1 YQAGVPPRYMRICE
15 PFGPEQRQGLWL
27 YHVIEPERWAAMC
40 ARVSG
45 ALSGGIYAGQDSHFY
60 GHRKIL
66 KPDHLNWEEY
76 ALLLLHSMPEV
87 TAEHYRNKIAVYL
100 QWYKKKGMH
109 TIPQT
114 QHGDIGSRDIPSWR
128 RICKVLLNNDYW
140 CRALSFS
147 PTKPKNYQ
155 RYNERMK
162 AKRQEWGILCN
173 TDSQPK

>member
-1 YQAGVPPRYMRICE
+1 MRQS
-15 PFGPEQRQGLWL
+15 QRRTQRRN
-27 YHVIEPERWAAMC
+27 IRRTRQP
-40 ARVSG
+40 
-45 ALSGGIYAGQDSHFY
+45 FY

-162 AKRQEWGILCN
+162 AKRREWGSYATPTHNRNNSL
-173 TDSQPK
+173 SL